1 MIQRR
6 AALACLVVA
15 MALAAPARGQFSPMF
30 DHLECRKIT
39 GPVLLATLVFDN
51 QFGRELSVK
60 MKPALLCA
68 PTEKTCCA
76 AGSVNCSAV
85 VPCPPS
91 PSPNQPAPVDHFKCY
106 VVHPKNCVGFNASI
120 PGNCPSF
127 GPQSPVVVHLNDQF
141 GTQVNVK
148 LGASKLFCA
157 PVQKF
162 VGTIPC
168 TSITIT
174 GGNTA
179 VCGAGQC
186 PPGMFCAKNSTNT
199 ACQCY

>member
-1 MIQRR
+1 MTQRR
-6 AALACLVVA
+6 AAL
-15 MALAAPARGQFSPMF
+15 F
-30 DHLECRKIT
+30 
-39 GPVLLATLVFDN
+39 VLLATLALTAPARAQFSTQFDHLQCRKLN
-51 QFGRELSVK
+51 GPVQLATIVLDDQFGRNINVK

-68 PTEKTCCA
+68 PTQKTCCA
-76 AGSVNCSAV
+76 AGSVNCAAT

-106 VVHPKNCVGFNASI
+106 QIHPKACIGFNPSI
-120 PGNCPSF
+120 PGNCPAT
-127 GPQSPVVVHLNDQF
+127 GPQPSVVVHLNDQF
-141 GTQVNVK
+141 GTQVNVT
-148 LGASKLFCA
+148 LGASKLFCV

-174 GGNTA
+174 GGNTS
-179 VCGAGQC
+179 VCTAGLC

>member
-1 MIQRR
+1 MLQRR
-6 AALACLVVA
+6 AALPSLLAVIA
-15 MALAAPARGQFSPMF
+15 FAAPARGQFSTQF
-30 DHLECRKIT
+30 DHLECKKIA
-39 GPVLLATLVFDN
+39 GPVISATIVLDH

-60 MKPALLCA
+60 MKPQLLCA

-76 AGSVNCSAV
+76 VGSVNCSAV

-91 PSPNQPAPVDHFKCY
+91 PSTNQPAPVDHFKCY
-106 VVHPKNCVGFNASI
+106 LVHPKTCVGFNPSI
-120 PGNCPSF
+120 PGNCPSL
-127 GPQSPVVVHLNDQF
+127 GSPPPTIVHLNDQF
-141 GTQVNVK
+141 GSQVNIK
-148 LGASKLFCA
+148 LGPSKLFCV

-168 TSITIT
+168 SSITIT

-179 VCGAGQC
+179 VCNAGTC